1 MVPAARSDGIVKWV
15 KRKTGPFA
23 ATIAS
28 ADQLASMEKDAAVV
42 VLGFFSAFE
51 VRLSM
56 CSSME
61 MRSAMCRKEVQTAD
75 GCVCRV
81 KTTRRSSLLE

>member
-1 MVPAARSDGIVKWV
+1 MRSDGIVKWV

-51 VRLSM
+51 VRLMS
-56 CSSME
+56 SSMV
-61 MRSAMCRKEVQTAD
+61 MRAAMCWKWVQTAD
-75 GCVCRV
+75 SCVCRV
-81 KTTRRSSLLE
+81 TTTRHSSLLE